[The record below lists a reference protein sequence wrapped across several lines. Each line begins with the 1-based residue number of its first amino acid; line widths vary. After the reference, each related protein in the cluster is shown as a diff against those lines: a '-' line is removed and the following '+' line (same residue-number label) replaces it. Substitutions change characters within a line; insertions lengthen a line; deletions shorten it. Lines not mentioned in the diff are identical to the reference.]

1 MRLLSG
7 VACVCMGCV
16 ATADDLRPLVVEIN
30 EEAGHRYLLRVRT
43 PPRVLPDNVPQIIFP
58 DACNSES
65 ARAQALIR
73 CAQAPYG
80 AELSIRYPRR
90 EVANPTVVRVNL
102 VAGESYTVALSSG
115 VRKFTM
121 PRPEDVATVARQYA
135 WLGTEHIWIGF
146 DHLLFLV
153 CLIWIAGTWKRI
165 VITITGFT
173 LAHSVTLALSALEI
187 VRLPVP
193 PIEAV
198 IALSVLF
205 LASEVTKGPRQKPQW
220 SDPRRRAPAT
230 GGGRSGGDESGRATG
245 GAGGAGSGALTWR
258 YPIAV
263 SSAFGLLHGLGFA
276 AVLNEIGLPKAEVIT
291 GLIFFNVGVEIGQVI
306 FALAVILL
314 LRGTTLVI
322 GDAALQHG
330 RVVAGYAVGCVA
342 AYWLIDRLVAFA

>member
-1 MRLLSG
+1 MRLLAG
-7 VACVCMGCV
+7 VACVCVGCL
-16 ATADDLRPLVVEIN
+16 AAADDLRPLVVEIN

-43 PPRVLPDNVPQIIFP
+43 PPRVLPDNVPQIVFP

-102 VAGESYTVALSSG
+102 EAGESYTVALSSG

-173 LAHSVTLALSALEI
+173 LAHSVTLALSALAI

-205 LASEVTKGPRQKPQW
+205 LASEVTKGPRHN
-220 SDPRRRAPAT
+220 
-230 GGGRSGGDESGRATG
+230 
-245 GAGGAGSGALTWR
+245 LTWR

-291 GLIFFNVGVEIGQVI
+291 GLVFFNVGVEIGQVI

-314 LRGTTLVI
+314 LRGTTFVV
-322 GDAALQHG
+322 GEAALRHG
-330 RVVAGYAVGCVA
+330 RVAAGYAVGCVA

>member
-1 MRLLSG
+1 MRLLAG
-7 VACVCMGCV
+7 VACACIGCL
-16 ATADDLRPLVVEIN
+16 AAADDLRPLVVEIN

-43 PPRVLPDNVPQIIFP
+43 PPRVLPDNVPQIVFP
-58 DACNSES
+58 EACNSDS

-102 VAGESYTVALSSG
+102 ETGESHTVALSSG

-121 PRPEDVATVARQYA
+121 PRPEDVATVATQYA

-205 LASEVTKGPRQKPQW
+205 LASEVTKGPR
-220 SDPRRRAPAT
+220 RN
-230 GGGRSGGDESGRATG
+230 
-245 GAGGAGSGALTWR
+245 LTWR

-314 LRGTTLVI
+314 LRGTTLMV
-322 GDAALQHG
+322 GDISLQHG
-330 RVVAGYAVGCVA
+330 RVAAGYAVGCVA